1 MRHELCTGD
10 QRSVLTRHS
19 REFVLPDAPL
29 KVSALWKGV
38 QFMSIFSK
46 RNLLV
51 GLAAFIIG
59 IGAVAA
65 ILGARGFF
73 ERSATV
79 KSQVS
84 AYLLDDRG
92 AVNGLLLA
100 SGDQLHFSPQTGE
113 AVASQIKVGDEVTAT
128 GRAGSQSTYGRE
140 VRVKQISA
148 NGRTIVEA
156 GGERSESHESG
167 DRRGSGRKGDR
178 PTPPDANAQGEAKA
192 EPNIAPAND
201 PNASQSE
208 NAPSASPEIFKAN
221 GTIRTH
227 LVNGRGDVDGLI
239 LSSGEQ
245 VRFSPKI
252 GKLIVAAEQGADT
265 QVAIE
270 GQGVHNERGTV
281 VNPSQI
287 TVGNQTIALGDDHER
302 KDHSRRER

>member
-1 MRHELCTGD
+1 
-10 QRSVLTRHS
+10 
-19 REFVLPDAPL
+19 
-29 KVSALWKGV
+29 
-38 QFMSIFSK
+38 MSIFSK

-51 GLAAFIIG
+51 GIGAFIIG
-59 IGAVAA
+59 IGVVAA

-100 SGDQLHFSPQTGE
+100 SGDQLQFSPQTGE

-128 GRAGSQSTYGRE
+128 GRAGSGSTYGRE

-156 GGERSESHESG
+156 GQERSESHQSD
-167 DRRGSGRKGDR
+167 DRRGPTR
-178 PTPPDANAQGEAKA
+178 PGERPSPLDAIYPGEAKA
-192 EPNIAPAND
+192 EPNVAPAND
-201 PNASQSE
+201 ANATQSE
-208 NAPSASPEIFKAN
+208 TAPLASPETFKAAS
-221 GTIRTH
+221 TIRTH

-245 VRFSPKI
+245 VRFSPKV
-252 GKLIVAAEQGADT
+252 GRLIVAAEQGADT
-265 QVAIE
+265 SVTIE
-270 GQGVHNERGTV
+270 GQGVRNEQGTMIS
-281 VNPSQI
+281 PAQI
-287 TVGNQTIALGDDHER
+287 TVGNQSIALGDDHER
-302 KDHSRRER
+302 KDHSKRGR